1 MRRAHLTTLITFAS
15 VLLLAHDAMAQDAV
29 GTALNKCAAISDDAD
44 RLSCYDAL
52 AAVLVPADKGSASS
66 AAPVAAAESAA
77 ATTAASTVAVTS
89 AAASAS
95 GAVPLSDD
103 VGKERI
109 QPQSEQEQTRY
120 ASRVEKCEES
130 QSSGQTY
137 FFMDNGQVWKQS
149 KYRRLNFKNCDFD
162 VEISRGSFGY
172 EMHIP
177 SKDRNIRVNRV
188 R

>member
-1 MRRAHLTTLITFAS
+1 MRRAHLITLITFSS
-15 VLLLAHDAMAQDAV
+15 VILFAHNVTAQNSV
-29 GTALNKCAAISDDAD
+29 GTALNKCAAISDDVD

-52 AAVLVPADKGSASS
+52 AAVLVPADTGSASS
-66 AAPVAAAESAA
+66 AAPVAAADPAA
-77 ATTAASTVAVTS
+77 ASAAASTVAATG

-109 QPQSEQEQTRY
+109 QPQSEQELTRY

-162 VEISRGSFGY
+162 VEITRGSFGY